1 MAIDE
6 RTTKI
11 LALWL
16 IPGLGPRKI
25 ALLVNFF
32 GDINQVFEASIQQ
45 LIKVDGINHQIANE
59 IKTILTSKQLQQ
71 ELSLIEK
78 NQLNILGI
86 QSDQYSTA
94 LKEIYSPPPVLY
106 QKGSIDYQKGLF
118 IGIVGSRKASFA
130 GKSFCKKLIQQL
142 ASYRNDIVV
151 VSGLALGIDTIAHQ
165 TALENN
171 LKTIAVLA
179 GGLSDIYPAKNRNL
193 ASQIVEKGAI
203 ITEFPVST
211 KPVAQNFPLRNRIIS
226 GVSSGIIVIEAG
238 DKSGALITANYAIEQ
253 NRELFAVPGP
263 VDSSFF
269 VGTNRLIQKGHA
281 KLIMD
286 AADILEE
293 LDTSFKRS
301 NKTAKAQTSKLIEYL
316 TEEESL
322 VIDRLKT
329 GELTQNKLS
338 EELKIPIN
346 ILLGI
351 LTALELKGM
360 ITIKSGSVVQL
371 LQF

>member
-6 RTTKI
+6 CTKKI

-25 ALLVNFF
+25 AMLVNFF
-32 GDINQVFEASIQQ
+32 DNINQIFKASIQQ
-45 LIKVDGINHQIANE
+45 LIKVEGINGQIANE
-59 IKTILTSKQLQQ
+59 IKTILTSEQLQK
-71 ELSLIEK
+71 ELSLIEEK
-78 NQLNILGI
+78 QLNILGI
-86 QSDQYSTA
+86 QSEQYSTA
-94 LKEIYSPPPVLY
+94 LKEIYSPPPILY
-106 QKGSIDYQKGLF
+106 QKGNIDYQKGLF
-118 IGIVGSRKASFA
+118 LGVVGSRKASFS

-142 ASYRNDIVV
+142 ASYRNDIII

-165 TALENN
+165 AALENK

-179 GGLSDIYPAKNRNL
+179 GGLSDIYPAKNKNL
-193 ASQIVEKGAI
+193 ARRIEENGVL

-226 GVSSGIIVIEAG
+226 GISSGIVVIEAG
-238 DKSGALITANYAIEQ
+238 EKSGALITANYAIEQ
-253 NRELFAVPGP
+253 NRELFAIPGP

-269 VGTNRLIQKGHA
+269 TGTNRLIQKGHA
-281 KLIMD
+281 KLVMD

-301 NKTAKAQTSKLIEYL
+301 GKAIKLKTSNQFNDL
-316 TEEESL
+316 TEQETL
-322 VIDRLKT
+322 VIDCLKA

-338 EELKIPIN
+338 EEIKIPIN
-346 ILLGI
+346 ILLGV
-351 LTALELKGM
+351 LTALELKGI

>member
-6 RTTKI
+6 GTKKI

-25 ALLVNFF
+25 AMLVNFF
-32 GDINQVFEASIQQ
+32 ENINQIFDASIQQ
-45 LIKVDGINHQIANE
+45 LIKVDGINHQIADE
-59 IKTILTSKQLQQ
+59 IKTILTSKRLHG

-78 NQLNILGI
+78 NQLNILSI
-86 QSDQYSTA
+86 QSDHYSTT
-94 LKEIYSPPPVLY
+94 LKEIYSPPPILY
-106 QKGSIDYQKGLF
+106 QKGNIDYQKGLF

-130 GKSFCKKLIQQL
+130 GKSFCEKLIQQL
-142 ASYRNDIVV
+142 AAYRNDIVI

-179 GGLSDIYPAKNRNL
+179 GGLSDIYPAKNKNL
-193 ASQIVEKGAI
+193 ARQIAEQGAI

-226 GVSSGIIVIEAG
+226 GLSSGIIVIEAG
-238 DKSGALITANYAIEQ
+238 EKSGALITANYAIEQ

-269 VGTNRLIQKGHA
+269 IGTNRLIQKGHA

-286 AADILEE
+286 AGDILEE

-301 NKTAKAQTSKLIEYL
+301 VKTSKSLTSKQFDYL
-316 TEEESL
+316 SEQETL
-322 VIDRLKT
+322 VIDCLKT
-329 GELTQNKLS
+329 GALTQNKLS

-360 ITIKSGSVVQL
+360 IIIKSGSIVQL